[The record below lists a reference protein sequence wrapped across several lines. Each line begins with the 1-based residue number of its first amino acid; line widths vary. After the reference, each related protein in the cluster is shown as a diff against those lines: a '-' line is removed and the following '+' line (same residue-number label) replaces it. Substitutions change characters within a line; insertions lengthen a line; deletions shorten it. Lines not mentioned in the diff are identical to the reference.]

1 MENKKQISESTKQTL
16 ERLIKESLRDWF
28 KKEKWVRINSSG
40 EIAGPCGKNKKQK
53 NPARCLPKAKAQSL
67 TKAQR
72 KATAAKKKK
81 AGKKGKQFV
90 SNTKKAKVKREQ
102 VIHTIQEVLAE
113 KKKKKKDRC
122 HKRADQAY
130 GTKTS
135 AYKSG
140 AIVRCR
146 QGKIW
151 KKKANENTE
160 EQTIDIK
167 LLDKKINGLLVV
179 LAKYGDRVVGAL
191 RLKPYQG
198 AHQVDSVKVVPDYR
212 RMGIG
217 TEMYRVANNALGAI
231 YSDQSQSPA
240 AKMMWDK
247 LVSNGEAETANGLYI
262 MREGPHDPVRPGILK
277 RQIKGKI
284 TCTKARALKS
294 KQKNKGN
301 NTAKAAQRFINY
313 HCD

>member
-1 MENKKQISESTKQTL
+1 MDNNSKISKETINRIEEL
-16 ERLIKESLRDWF
+16 VKESLRDWF

-40 EIAGPCGKNKKQK
+40 EIAGPCGKQKKQG
-53 NPARCLPKAKAQSL
+53 NPDRCLPKAKAQSL

-72 KATAAKKKK
+72 KATAAKKKR

-90 SNTKKAKVKREQ
+90 SNTKKAKVKREE
-102 VIHTIQEVLAE
+102 VINIIKEVLAE

-122 HKRADQAY
+122 HKRADRVY
-130 GTKTS
+130 GKETS

-140 AIVRCR
+140 AIVKCR

-151 KKKANENTE
+151 KKRANENTE
-160 EQTIDIK
+160 EQTIDIQ
-167 LLDKKINGLLVV
+167 LLGKKINGLLVV

-198 AHQVDSVKVVPDYR
+198 AHQVDSVKVAPDYR

-217 TEMYRVANNALGAI
+217 TEMYRVANDELGSI
-231 YSDQSQSPA
+231 YSDENQSPA

-277 RQIKGKI
+277 RQVKGKV
-284 TCTKARALKS
+284 TCSKARAIKA